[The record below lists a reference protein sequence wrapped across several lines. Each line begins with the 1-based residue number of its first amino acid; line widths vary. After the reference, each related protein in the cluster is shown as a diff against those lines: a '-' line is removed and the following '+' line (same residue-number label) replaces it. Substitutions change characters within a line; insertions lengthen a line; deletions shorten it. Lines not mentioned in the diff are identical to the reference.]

1 MRNRLPKTSHHIAI
15 CEANFIRLSNLL
27 TNFIYDEYEFEAIVN
42 ETESQYI
49 SFLVLE
55 RTKHTLS
62 IEAKQNN
69 KIAPLSI
76 FTLRIKVFID
86 ARMAEVSSYQSEKPL
101 PFFYKKSAIQ
111 SKDEKNQ
118 QNRFLTEWLES
129 IFISGMAPKSI
140 IEKILNE

>member
-1 MRNRLPKTSHHIAI
+1 MRNKLPITSHHLTV
-15 CEANFIRLSNLL
+15 CEANYLRLLRLL
-27 TNFIYDEYEFEAIVN
+27 ANFKKDKYSFEAVIN
-42 ETESQYI
+42 KLDSHYI

-55 RTKHTLS
+55 RTKHTLI

-69 KIAPLSI
+69 KNTQLNN
-76 FTLRIKVFID
+76 FTLRLNIFMD
-86 ARMAEVSSYQSEKPL
+86 AKMAEVSSYQSEKPL

-129 IFISGMAPKSI
+129 IFVSGLAPI
-140 IEKILNE
+140 ALIENLFDE

>member
-27 TNFIYDEYEFEAIVN
+27 TNFIHDEYEFEAIVN

-86 ARMAEVSSYQSEKPL
+86 ARMVEVSSYQSEKPL